1 MPRPTSRPNSR
12 PSSRIDTVIETGR
25 LILRVPRFPDD
36 FEAWCA
42 FMADEEVAQYI
53 GKAQKPSQVWRGIA
67 TMIGSWHMVGFAMF
81 SVIEKSSGRWIGRVG
96 PWQPGGWPGPEVGW
110 GIARDVWGKGYALEA
125 ATAAM
130 DFAVDELG
138 WTDIIHTINPANL
151 ASQKLAARLGSVNR
165 GPGRMPAPFEAEPV
179 DVWGQTAAEWKAR
192 RARR

>member
-1 MPRPTSRPNSR
+1 
-12 PSSRIDTVIETGR
+12 
-25 LILRVPRFPDD
+25 
-36 FEAWCA
+36 
-42 FMADEEVAQYI
+42 
-53 GKAQKPSQVWRGIA
+53 
-67 TMIGSWHMVGFAMF
+67 MF

-138 WTDIIHTINPANL
+138 WTDIIHTINPDNL

>member
-1 MPRPTSRPNSR
+1 MPRPTSRPT
-12 PSSRIDTVIETGR
+12 SRIDTVIETGR

-42 FMADEEVAQYI
+42 FMADEEAAQYI

-165 GPGRMPAPFEAEPV
+165 GPGRMPAPFEAEPI

>member
-42 FMADEEVAQYI
+42 FMADEEVVQYI